1 MKKFFVL
8 LFTVVAIGTIAAQA
22 QTVNFVNQIGCEVSY
37 DVDTLAAIISAGY
50 EPIDEDESAI
60 LMAEFDEVLP
70 SSGPD
75 ELAWTVKVPD
85 DDYFYVVYLQEN
97 KRGKI
102 LRMFIHAEDGWLEAT
117 PGQSRALRRLSRRI
131 GDMWCVC

>member
-1 MKKFFVL
+1 MKNFFIL
-8 LFTVVAIGTIAAQA
+8 LFAVIAIATTTVSAQEIS
-22 QTVNFVNQIGCEVSY
+22 FVNEIGCEVFY
-37 DVDTLAAIISAGY
+37 DVDTLAAIISASY
-50 EPIDEDESAI
+50 EPVDEEESAI
-60 LMAEFDEVLP
+60 LMAEFDEVFP

-75 ELAWTVKVPD
+75 ELAWTLKVPD

-131 GDMWCVC
+131 GDM